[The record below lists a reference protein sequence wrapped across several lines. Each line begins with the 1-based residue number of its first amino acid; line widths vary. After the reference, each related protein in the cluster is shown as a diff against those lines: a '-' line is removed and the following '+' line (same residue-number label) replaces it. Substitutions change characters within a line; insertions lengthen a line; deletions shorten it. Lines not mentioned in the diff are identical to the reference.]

1 MSMALSD
8 MMRLASQAE
17 KEGVTLAEK
26 ISRCLSPEEIV
37 RMQDDLETELASNYR
52 NIEEFMGGIEV
63 PSIDDMM
70 SLGDE
75 ELLDLLGENVP
86 ASSDETAAE

>member
-17 KEGVTLAEK
+17 KEGVTLAER
-26 ISRCLSPEEIV
+26 ISRSVSPEDID
-37 RMQDDLETELASNYR
+37 RMQEELERELAASYR

-63 PSIDDMM
+63 PSIDDILSM
-70 SLGDE
+70 GDE
-75 ELLDLLGENVP
+75 ELLNLLGENVP
-86 ASSDETAAE
+86 VSSDETAAD